1 MLKNLFPSYIFNG
14 DATTLDNFT
23 DIQEQIQQYL
33 DTKDPHYL
41 PWFGKTH
48 KLYEK
53 SFGPEDANL
62 LGYCP
67 LLKSFII
74 DQITQFLLQVR
85 PDQSEFFKTLMNYIS
100 INSSWATQFDDGD
113 YAHQHN
119 HLPDEISGVYYYQ
132 VPEQDPLNKKQDNR
146 YEGHLYFV
154 SPLTGHYT
162 SLMTAPL
169 QKVYVTPQKGQLILF
184 PSYLEHGVMTC
195 HNKDKSRISISF
207 NVSIH
212 RNFIHD
218 KIEKRDKKEK

>member
-14 DATTLDNFT
+14 DATTLNNFA

-33 DTKDPHYL
+33 NTKDPHYL

-53 SFGPEDANL
+53 SFSPEHANL
-62 LGYCP
+62 LGSCP

-74 DQITQFLLQVR
+74 DQITQFLCQIK
-85 PDQSEFFKTLMNYIS
+85 PEQSELVTKLMKHIS
-100 INSSWATQFDDGD
+100 INSSWSTQFDDGD

-119 HLPDEISGVYYYQ
+119 HLPDEVSGVYYYQ
-132 VPEQDPLNKKQDNR
+132 VPEPVPLNQEQDNR

-169 QKVYVTPQKGQLILF
+169 QKVYVTPRTGQLILF

-195 HNKDKSRISISF
+195 HNKETPRISISF
-207 NVSIH
+207 NASIH
-212 RNFIHD
+212 SSVMRDRI
-218 KIEKRDKKEK
+218 KKRDKKEK